1 GGDGYNFNITVI
13 LQFHPIIITRADQG
27 LEVSCF
33 YQQPLSPQ
41 EITRVAKN
49 IALSKHLRFC
59 TYRIHRYSP
68 TQCVALDAKVGETLF
83 HKWQCDSL
91 GPELSFFVSFRC
103 EIDHHFLETPN
114 YSRLGHPQEETYVFQ
129 EMSVFKFPGE
139 GDVYFQCKISLCD
152 MEGGTMPCTKQV
164 PPRCSKRTPKIAFRE
179 KRSASPTD
187 SQSLPVPPILNVDQT
202 AGNPSRM
209 RSRRNIAQTKK
220 GFYMTLDVETR

>member
-1 GGDGYNFNITVI
+1 MVGD
-13 LQFHPIIITRADQG
+13 RG

-49 IALSKHLRFC
+49 IADTDC
-59 TYRIHRYSP
+59 TYRIHSR
-68 TQCVALDAKVGETLF
+68 
-83 HKWQCDSL
+83 
-91 GPELSFFVSFRC
+91 PELSFFVSFRC

-164 PPRCSKRTPKIAFRE
+164 VKVSTPVLWA
-179 KRSASPTD
+179 ASP
-187 SQSLPVPPILNVDQT
+187 
-202 AGNPSRM
+202 
-209 RSRRNIAQTKK
+209 
-220 GFYMTLDVETR
+220 